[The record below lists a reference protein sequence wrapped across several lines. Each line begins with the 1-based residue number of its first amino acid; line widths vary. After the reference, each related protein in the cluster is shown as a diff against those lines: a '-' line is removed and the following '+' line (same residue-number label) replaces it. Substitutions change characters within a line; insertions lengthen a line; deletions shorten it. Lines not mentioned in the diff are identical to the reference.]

1 MEELIFQK
9 VQKGDMIFTLEK
21 DRRSGYPIF
30 DQARVLKVGESKP
43 MASNGKEGF
52 VNSIELVIQD
62 SISQITIYLPTNV
75 NEGIYNGTYY
85 TTNLDNIIN
94 EVSMQKQNALNILNN
109 LNAQLMT
116 VTSTIKNIKNID
128 QELSNNHDIYQCYL
142 DLSEVTSGKNS
153 YRISFERYVL
163 AAYFENI
170 LVYANTLLKRMS
182 QGRYQLYR
190 RDNRSKGAGK
200 QGLELDV
207 LDLESGLLRDVKT
220 LSGGESFKAAL
231 SLALGLSKMIQGYA
245 GGIEL
250 NTLFIDEGFGSLD
263 SQSLDQAIDCL
274 IDIQQDGKL
283 IGIISHVSELKE
295 RIDHK
300 IILSRKNKET
310 KIAIE

>member
-109 LNAQLMT
+109 KAKFEAVVSECDNILNSINQSPSAPSKPAPGFEEFRQYMDQRI
-116 VTSTIKNIKNID
+116 STQETLLQRIA
-128 QELSNNHDIYQCYL
+128 QELGL
-142 DLSEVTSGKNS
+142 DKP
-153 YRISFERYVL
+153 
-163 AAYFENI
+163 
-170 LVYANTLLKRMS
+170 
-182 QGRYQLYR
+182 
-190 RDNRSKGAGK
+190 K
-200 QGLELDV
+200 Q
-207 LDLESGLLRDVKT
+207 
-220 LSGGESFKAAL
+220 
-231 SLALGLSKMIQGYA
+231 Q
-245 GGIEL
+245 
-250 NTLFIDEGFGSLD
+250 
-263 SQSLDQAIDCL
+263 
-274 IDIQQDGKL
+274 
-283 IGIISHVSELKE
+283 
-295 RIDHK
+295 
-300 IILSRKNKET
+300 
-310 KIAIE
+310 